1 MATINYDWTDE
12 RIAQLKSLFDQGVS
26 ASNIASQLALTRNA
40 VLGKIHRLGLS
51 KARDKSRNPL
61 KGGRAGK
68 LVRDRKRAQA
78 RITFGPANPLPPP
91 RPDDLKIPKRR
102 RRTLLQ
108 LEWNQC
114 RFPIGE
120 PGVDLFFCGAVKKPK
135 SSYCT
140 HHFAIV
146 WRPARRAY

>member
-1 MATINYDWTDE
+1 MLPINSDWTDE

-26 ASNIASQLALTRNA
+26 ASSIASQLALTRNA

-51 KARDKSRNPL
+51 KARNNKRL

-68 LVRDRKRAQA
+68 LVRDRKRAQTQ
-78 RITFGPANPLPPP
+78 ITFGPANPLPPP
-91 RPDDLKIPKRR
+91 HPDDLKIPKRR
-102 RRTLLQ
+102 RHTLLQ

-120 PGVDLFFCGAVKKPK
+120 PGIDLFFCGAIKKPK
-135 SSYCT
+135 SSYCA